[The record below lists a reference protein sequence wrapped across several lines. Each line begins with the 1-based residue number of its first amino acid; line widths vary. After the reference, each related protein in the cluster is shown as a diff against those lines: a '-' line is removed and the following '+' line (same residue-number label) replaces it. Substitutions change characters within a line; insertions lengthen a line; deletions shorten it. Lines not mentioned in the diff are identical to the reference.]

1 MKDQISNNKIRQVG
15 LLALIFAFLFLIVH
29 NLSDFLSSFLGAI
42 TLYTIFRNYYCKLT
56 EEKKWKPWL
65 ASSFLMM
72 ISVVVI
78 LIPLYYVL
86 STLLSKMVDSRIYV
100 EMLVNSAQTLHQYI
114 EKKTGFNL
122 IDSIDAGK
130 IGEWITEYSSSILNA
145 TMSIATT
152 VITVYFILYF
162 MLVNT
167 RKMEKAIEV
176 AIPLKTSNI
185 RKLGREF
192 KKMIVAN
199 VIGIPVVAIGQGL
212 TVLIGYLLF
221 GVSSP
226 FFLFV
231 LTTIASVIP
240 VVGGAIVYIP
250 VAVMLLVNN
259 DLTGAIGVF
268 AFGFLSAG
276 VDNVMRFT
284 FLKKIEDIHP
294 LTSVFGIILGLKV
307 FGFIGLIFGPILLS
321 ITVILIR
328 VYHDEFS
335 QPNENDEN
343 LLEEQKLDQI
353 EQK

>member
-100 EMLVNSAQTLHQYI
+100 EMLVNYAQTLHQYI